1 MAVRRMRYLTPT
13 ASHERLGLYC
23 LGAGYQE
30 GVARP
35 SRGRVLD
42 CYAAVFVTAGRGQ
55 VRLGDQEVRDVV
67 APVLFWLVPGV
78 PHSYGPD
85 SRGWAEH
92 WVLFGGSATTGYE
105 ELGYVPRTRPVAQVV
120 DVVPL
125 EQAFAGVA
133 AACHRDGPR
142 TDPVVEAAA
151 TVHHLLVTARRCTA
165 DEEEAGT
172 VLAALRRGA
181 CTTLSVA
188 DHARNLGLTPAVL
201 RATVRR
207 AAGCGPQEFLLLQ
220 RINVAKELL
229 ATSDLGVSSV
239 ARQVGYEDPAYFA
252 RIFSRK
258 VGLSPTEFRSQQSLT
273 G

>member
-1 MAVRRMRYLTPT
+1 MRYLTPN

-42 CYAAVFVTAGRGQ
+42 CHAAVFVTAGRGQ

-67 APVLFWLVPGV
+67 APALFWLVPGV

-105 ELGYVPRTRPVAQVV
+105 ELGYIPRARPVAQVV

-125 EQAFAGVA
+125 QQAFLGVA

-142 TDPVVEAAA
+142 TDP
-151 TVHHLLVTARRCTA
+151 
-165 DEEEAGT
+165 
-172 VLAALRRGA
+172 
-181 CTTLSVA
+181 
-188 DHARNLGLTPAVL
+188 
-201 RATVRR
+201 
-207 AAGCGPQEFLLLQ
+207 
-220 RINVAKELL
+220 VAKELL

-239 ARQVGYEDPAYFA
+239 ARQVGYEDPTYFA
-252 RIFSRK
+252 RIFGRK